1 MNYADSLWSVV
12 DFFTFMNF
20 SSPLCRNWIL
30 VAIIVISLSLFG
42 QAQQPLPGEPPQP
55 PTSQNPAVPGQ
66 EAQPPAAGQPTPT
79 APRPSPIVRQ
89 IEIQYAGPATLSR
102 QRILS
107 NMKTT
112 VGQPYSEQTVE
123 DDVRSLYGTGL
134 VTNVRIYG
142 EPLPDGVKV
151 IVVVQTRVTLSEVVI
166 QGNEVVKTKR
176 LRRELNLK
184 TGSPLDEQALEQA
197 RQKLVDLYQ
206 KRGYPDTDVQYK
218 VDVNEDRGTAR
229 VTYSISEG
237 QKSVVKTI
245 RFVGNYA
252 LSSKRLRKEMKTK
265 QNNILG
271 FVTGAGRLNNQQLD
285 SDVQKLKELYQD
297 NGYADA
303 QITDVRIDRLGKKYV
318 AVTIYITEGPQYH
331 VGTVTIEGLHVV
343 SEPNFRKV
351 IKVTEG
357 KVFSPQKL
365 QKDIKSVEDAYGVAG
380 YADAKV
386 NVQTTPAGPALVN
399 LTYKV
404 DEGIQSFVEHINI
417 SGNSRTKDKVIRREI
432 VLSPGDVFD
441 TVRVDISKKRLE
453 GLQYFERVDTYAS
466 DTAVPGR
473 KDLNVVV
480 QEKRT
485 GNLNFGLGFSTTDG
499 LLGFAELAQG
509 NFDIMNWK
517 TFTGA
522 GQKFR
527 ARVQLGTQTKNASLE
542 LSDPY
547 FLDQRLAVGGRLFWD
562 EYNYY
567 SDVYDQRDYGF
578 DIFVRKPITN
588 FLSAKLDYTIQEI
601 DIYNINTSII
611 TQTLQNLINQEGPNN
626 LESRVTLA
634 FTYDTRDSAF
644 LTRKGTRIDLSSY
657 VAGGPLGGSVQI
669 YGFDLD
675 ASQYFHLPYDT
686 ILLLNGEVASVAN
699 WNSGKIVPIFD
710 RLYLGGPNNL
720 RGFRFRD
727 VGPKDEDGNPIGGNT
742 LARFTIEYTI
752 PIVERVRAA
761 VFYDGGFVN
770 AGSWSFGPQTVPS
783 TKGRHSAGFNQDIGV
798 GVRLDLPIGPLRLDY
813 GFPIQEDSFSSKSGQ
828 FQFSVGYQF

>member
-1 MNYADSLWSVV
+1 MV
-12 DFFTFMNF
+12 TI
-20 SSPLCRNWIL
+20 IL
-30 VAIIVISLSLFG
+30 AFLG
-42 QAQQPLPGEPPQP
+42 PQGRAQQPPAGQP
-55 PTSQNPAVPGQ
+55 PLPAAGQNPPAPGQ
-66 EAQPPAAGQPTPT
+66 EAQPPAQPEKPQ
-79 APRPSPIVRQ
+79 RSPIVRQ

-123 DDVRSLYGTGL
+123 DDVRSLYATGL

-151 IVVVQTRVTLSEVVI
+151 IVVVQTRVTLTEVAI
-166 QGNEVVKTKR
+166 QGNEVIKTKR
-176 LRRELNLK
+176 IRKELNLK

-197 RQKLVDLYQ
+197 RQKVVEMYQ

-218 VDVNEDRGTAR
+218 VDVNEERGTAR
-229 VTYSISEG
+229 VTFAISEG
-237 QKSVVKTI
+237 RKAVVKTI
-245 RFVGNYA
+245 SFVGNVA
-252 LSSKRLRKEMKTK
+252 IRSKRLRKEMKTK
-265 QNNILG
+265 ENNILG
-271 FVTGAGRLNNQQLD
+271 FLTGAGRLNNQQLD
-285 SDVQKLKELYQD
+285 GDVQKIKELYQD
-297 NGYADA
+297 NGYADV
-303 QITDVRIDRLGKKYV
+303 QVTDVRIDRLDKKNV
-318 AVTIYITEGPQYH
+318 AITIYINEGQQYH
-331 VGTVTIEGLHVV
+331 VGTVAIEGLHIVT
-343 SEPNFRKV
+343 EANFRKV

-386 NVQTTPAGPALVN
+386 NVETTPGGPALVN
-399 LTYKV
+399 LSYKV

-466 DTAVPGR
+466 DTTVPGR

-499 LLGFAELAQG
+499 LLGFAELSQG
-509 NFDIMNWK
+509 NFDITNWK

-527 ARVQLGTQTKNASLE
+527 ARVQLGTQTKDASIE
-542 LSDPY
+542 LTEPY
-547 FLDQRLAVGGRLFWD
+547 FLDQRLALSGRLFFD

-578 DIFVRKPITN
+578 DINVRKPITN
-588 FLSAKLDYTIQEI
+588 FLSVKLDYTLQEI
-601 DIYNINTSII
+601 GIYNINQSAI
-611 TQTLQNLINQEGPNN
+611 TQQLLNIIQQQGSYN

-634 FTYDTRDSAF
+634 LTYDTRDSAF
-644 LTRKGTRIDLSSY
+644 LTRKGTRVDLSTY
-657 VAGGPLGGSVQI
+657 VAGGPLGGDVSV

-675 ASQYFHLPYDT
+675 AAQYFHLPYDT
-686 ILLLNGEVASVAN
+686 ILLLNGEVGVVSN
-699 WNSGKIVPIFD
+699 WNNDSIVPIFD
-710 RLYLGGPNNL
+710 RLYLGGASTL

-727 VGPKDEDGNPIGGNT
+727 VGPKDDQGNALGGNT
-742 LARFTIEYTI
+742 LARLTVEYTI
-752 PIVERVRAA
+752 PIIERVRFA

-770 AGSWSFGPQTVPS
+770 PGSWSFSPQKVPTTPPGGS
-783 TKGRHSAGFNQDIGV
+783 NAGKFSGGFNQDIGI
-798 GVRLDLPIGPLRLDY
+798 GVRLDLPIGPIRLDY
-813 GFPIQEDSFSSKSGQ
+813 GYPIQEDSFSSKSGQ

>member
-1 MNYADSLWSVV
+1 MV
-12 DFFTFMNF
+12 TI
-20 SSPLCRNWIL
+20 IL
-30 VAIIVISLSLFG
+30 AFLG
-42 QAQQPLPGEPPQP
+42 PQGRAQQPPGGQP
-55 PTSQNPAVPGQ
+55 PLPPAGQNPPAPGQ
-66 EAQPPAAGQPTPT
+66 EAQPPAQPEKPQQ
-79 APRPSPIVRQ
+79 SPIVRQ

-123 DDVRSLYGTGL
+123 DDVRSLYATGL

-151 IVVVQTRVTLSEVVI
+151 IVVVQTRVTLTEVAI
-166 QGNEVVKTKR
+166 QGNEVIKTKR
-176 LRRELNLK
+176 IRKELNLK

-197 RQKLVDLYQ
+197 RQKVVEMYQ

-218 VDVNEDRGTAR
+218 VDVNEERGTAR
-229 VTYSISEG
+229 VTFAISEG
-237 QKSVVKTI
+237 RKAVVKTI
-245 RFVGNYA
+245 SFVGNVA
-252 LSSKRLRKEMKTK
+252 IRSKRLRKEMKTK
-265 QNNILG
+265 ENNILG
-271 FVTGAGRLNNQQLD
+271 FLTGAGRLNNQQLD
-285 SDVQKLKELYQD
+285 GDVQKIKELYQD
-297 NGYADA
+297 NGYADV
-303 QITDVRIDRLGKKYV
+303 QVTDVRIDRLDKKNV
-318 AVTIYITEGPQYH
+318 AITIYINEGQQYH
-331 VGTVTIEGLHVV
+331 VGTVAIEGLHIVT
-343 SEPNFRKV
+343 EANFRKV

-386 NVQTTPAGPALVN
+386 NVETTPGGPALVN
-399 LTYKV
+399 LSYKV

-466 DTAVPGR
+466 DTTVPGR

-499 LLGFAELAQG
+499 LLGFAELSQG
-509 NFDIMNWK
+509 NFDITNWK

-527 ARVQLGTQTKNASLE
+527 ARVQLGTQTKDASIE
-542 LSDPY
+542 LTEPY
-547 FLDQRLAVGGRLFWD
+547 FLDQRLALSGRLFFD

-578 DIFVRKPITN
+578 DINVRKPITN
-588 FLSAKLDYTIQEI
+588 FLSVKLDYTLQEI
-601 DIYNINTSII
+601 GIYNINQSAI
-611 TQTLQNLINQEGPNN
+611 TQQLLNIIQQQGSYN

-634 FTYDTRDSAF
+634 LTYDTRDSAF
-644 LTRKGTRIDLSSY
+644 LTRKGTRVDLSTY
-657 VAGGPLGGSVQI
+657 VAGGPLGGDVSV

-675 ASQYFHLPYDT
+675 AAQYFHLPYDT
-686 ILLLNGEVASVAN
+686 ILLLNGEVGVVSN
-699 WNSGKIVPIFD
+699 WNNDSIVPIFD
-710 RLYLGGPNNL
+710 RLYLGGASNL

-727 VGPKDEDGNPIGGNT
+727 VGPKDDQGNALGGNT
-742 LARFTIEYTI
+742 LARLTVEYTI
-752 PIVERVRAA
+752 PIIERVRFA

-770 AGSWSFGPQTVPS
+770 PGSWSFSPQKVPTTPPGGS
-783 TKGRHSAGFNQDIGV
+783 NAGKFSGGFNQDIGI
-798 GVRLDLPIGPLRLDY
+798 GVRLDLPIGPIRLDY
-813 GFPIQEDSFSSKSGQ
+813 GYPIQEDSFSSKSGQ

>member
-1 MNYADSLWSVV
+1 MV
-12 DFFTFMNF
+12 TI
-20 SSPLCRNWIL
+20 IL
-30 VAIIVISLSLFG
+30 AFLG
-42 QAQQPLPGEPPQP
+42 PQGRAQQPPAGQP
-55 PTSQNPAVPGQ
+55 PLPAAGQNPPAPGQ
-66 EAQPPAAGQPTPT
+66 EAQPPAQPEKPQQ
-79 APRPSPIVRQ
+79 SPIVRQ

-123 DDVRSLYGTGL
+123 DDVRSLYATGL

-151 IVVVQTRVTLSEVVI
+151 IVVVQTRVTLTEVAI
-166 QGNEVVKTKR
+166 QGNEVIKTKR
-176 LRRELNLK
+176 IRKELNLK

-197 RQKLVDLYQ
+197 RQKVVEMYQ

-218 VDVNEDRGTAR
+218 VDVNEERGTAR
-229 VTYSISEG
+229 VTFAISEG
-237 QKSVVKTI
+237 RKAVVKTI
-245 RFVGNYA
+245 SFVGNMA
-252 LSSKRLRKEMKTK
+252 IRSKRLRKEMKTK
-265 QNNILG
+265 ENNILG
-271 FVTGAGRLNNQQLD
+271 FLTGAGRLNNQQLD
-285 SDVQKLKELYQD
+285 GDVQKIKELYQD
-297 NGYADA
+297 NGYADV
-303 QITDVRIDRLGKKYV
+303 QVTDVRIDRLDKKNV
-318 AVTIYITEGPQYH
+318 AITIYINEGQQYH
-331 VGTVTIEGLHVV
+331 VGTVAIEGLHIVT
-343 SEPNFRKV
+343 EANFRKV

-386 NVQTTPAGPALVN
+386 NVETTPGGPALVN
-399 LTYKV
+399 LSYKV

-466 DTAVPGR
+466 DTTVPGR

-499 LLGFAELAQG
+499 LLGFAELSQG
-509 NFDIMNWK
+509 NFDITNWK

-527 ARVQLGTQTKNASLE
+527 ARVQLGTQTKDASIE
-542 LSDPY
+542 LTEPY
-547 FLDQRLAVGGRLFWD
+547 FLDQRLALSGRLFFD

-578 DIFVRKPITN
+578 DINVRKPITN
-588 FLSAKLDYTIQEI
+588 FLSVKLDYTLQEI
-601 DIYNINTSII
+601 GIYNINQSAI
-611 TQTLQNLINQEGPNN
+611 TQQLLNIIQQQGSYN

-634 FTYDTRDSAF
+634 LTYDTRDSAF
-644 LTRKGTRIDLSSY
+644 LTRKGTRVDLSTY
-657 VAGGPLGGSVQI
+657 VAGGPLGGDVSV

-675 ASQYFHLPYDT
+675 AAQYFHLPYDT
-686 ILLLNGEVASVAN
+686 ILLLNGEVGVVSN
-699 WNSGKIVPIFD
+699 WNNDSIVPIFD
-710 RLYLGGPNNL
+710 RLYLGGASNL

-727 VGPKDEDGNPIGGNT
+727 VGPKDDQGNALGGNT
-742 LARFTIEYTI
+742 LARLTVEYTI
-752 PIVERVRAA
+752 PIIERVRFA

-770 AGSWSFGPQTVPS
+770 PGSWSFSPQKVPTTPPGGS
-783 TKGRHSAGFNQDIGV
+783 NAGKFSGGFNQDIGI
-798 GVRLDLPIGPLRLDY
+798 GVRLDLPIGPIRLDY
-813 GFPIQEDSFSSKSGQ
+813 GYPIQEDSFSSKSGQ

>member
-1 MNYADSLWSVV
+1 MNQMSLSG
-12 DFFTFMNF
+12 
-20 SSPLCRNWIL
+20 RNWML
-30 VAIIVISLSLFG
+30 SAVLGVSVIAAA
-42 QAQQPLPGEPPQP
+42 QAQQP
-55 PTSQNPAVPGQ
+55 
-66 EAQPPAAGQPTPT
+66 AAQPTPPAT
-79 APRPSPIVRQ
+79 QQVPPSAVPTPAPRQPAPIVRQ

-102 QRILS
+102 QRILT

-112 VGQPYSEQTVE
+112 VGQPYSETTVE
-123 DDVRSLYGTGL
+123 DDVRALYATGL

-151 IVVVQTRVTLSEVVI
+151 IVVVQTRVTLSEIVI
-166 QGNEVVKTKR
+166 QGNQAIKAKR
-176 LRRELNLK
+176 LRRELNIK
-184 TGSPLDEQALEQA
+184 TGSRLDEQALEQA
-197 RQKLVDLYQ
+197 RQKLVELYQ

-229 VTYSISEG
+229 VTFAISEG

-245 RFVGNYA
+245 RFVGNVV
-252 LSSKRLRKEMKTK
+252 LTSKRLRKEMKTK
-265 QNNILG
+265 QNNFLG

-285 SDVQKLKELYQD
+285 GDVQKLKELYQD

-303 QITDVRIDRLGKKYV
+303 QISDVKIDRLDKKNV
-318 AVTIYITEGPQYH
+318 VVTIYITEGQQYH
-331 VGTVTIEGLHVV
+331 VGTVTVEGLHIVT
-343 SEPNFRKV
+343 EPNFRKV

-386 NVQTTPAGPALVN
+386 NVETTPGGPALVN
-399 LTYKV
+399 LSYKV

-473 KDLNVVV
+473 KDLNVAV

-509 NFDIMNWK
+509 NFDVTNWR

-527 ARVQLGTQTKNASLE
+527 ARVQLGTETKNASIE
-542 LSDPY
+542 LSEPY
-547 FLDQRLAVGGRLFWD
+547 FLDQRLAFGGRLFFD
-562 EYNYY
+562 EYNYF

-578 DIFVRKPITN
+578 DIFMRKPITN
-588 FLSAKLDYTIQEI
+588 FLSVKLDYTIQEI
-601 DIYNINTSII
+601 DIYNINSSLISSE
-611 TQTLQNLINQEGPNN
+611 LQDLINQEGADN
-626 LESRVTLA
+626 LESRVTLG

-644 LTRKGTRIDLSSY
+644 LTRKGTRIDFSTY
-657 VAGGPLGGSVQI
+657 VAGGPLGGSVQV

-675 ASQYFHLPYDT
+675 AAQYFHLPYDT
-686 ILLLNGEVASVAN
+686 ILLLNGEVGVVSN
-699 WNSGKIVPIFD
+699 WNNDSIVPIFD
-710 RLYLGGPNNL
+710 RLYLGGASTL

-727 VGPKDEDGNPIGGNT
+727 VGPKDDQENALGGNT
-742 LARFTIEYTI
+742 LARVTVEYTI
-752 PIVERVRAA
+752 PIIERVRFA
-761 VFYDGGFVN
+761 VFYDG
-770 AGSWSFGPQTVPS
+770 
-783 TKGRHSAGFNQDIGV
+783 
-798 GVRLDLPIGPLRLDY
+798 
-813 GFPIQEDSFSSKSGQ
+813 
-828 FQFSVGYQF
+828 

>member
-1 MNYADSLWSVV
+1 
-12 DFFTFMNF
+12 MNF
-20 SSPLCRNWIL
+20 PNPLCRNWIL
-30 VAIIVISLSLFG
+30 VAILVASLRWFG
-42 QAQQPLPGEPPQP
+42 LAQQPPAAQP
-55 PTSQNPAVPGQ
+55 PPGQNAPVPGQ
-66 EAQPPAAGQPTPT
+66 EAQPQPPGQPPQ
-79 APRPSPIVRQ
+79 PGQRQQSPIVRQ

-123 DDVRSLYGTGL
+123 DDVRSLYATGL

-151 IVVVQTRVTLSEVVI
+151 IVVVQTRVTLTELVI
-166 QGNEVVKTKR
+166 QGNQVIKTKR
-176 LRRELNLK
+176 IRRELNLK
-184 TGSPLDEQALEQA
+184 TGAPLDEQAMEQA
-197 RQKLVDLYQ
+197 RQKVVEMYQ

-229 VTYSISEG
+229 VTFAISEG
-237 QKSVVKTI
+237 TKSVVKKI
-245 RFVGNYA
+245 RFVGNTV
-252 LSSKRLRKEMKTK
+252 LTSNRLRKEMKTK

-285 SDVQKLKELYQD
+285 ADVQKIKELYQD

-303 QITDVRIDRLGKKYV
+303 QITDVRIDRLDKKNV
-318 AVTIYITEGPQYH
+318 VITIYINEGAQYH
-331 VGTVTIEGLHVV
+331 VGTLTIEGLHIVT
-343 SEPNFRKV
+343 EANFRKV

-365 QKDIKSVEDAYGVAG
+365 QKDIKAVEDAYGVAG

-386 NVQTTPAGPALVN
+386 NVATTPAGPAVVN
-399 LTYKV
+399 LGYKV
-404 DEGIQSFVEHINI
+404 EEGIQSFVEHINI
-417 SGNSRTKDKVIRREI
+417 SGNTRTKDKVLRREI

-466 DTAVPGR
+466 DTAVSGR
-473 KDLNVVV
+473 KDLNVAV

-509 NFDIMNWK
+509 NFDVLNWR

-527 ARVQLGTQTKNASLE
+527 ARVQLGTETKNASIE
-542 LSDPY
+542 LSEPY
-547 FLDQRLAVGGRLFWD
+547 FLDQRLALGGRLFFD
-562 EYNYY
+562 EFNYF
-567 SDVYDQRDYGF
+567 SDEYDQRDYGF
-578 DIFVRKPITN
+578 DIFMRKPITN
-588 FLSAKLDYTIQEI
+588 FLSMKLDYTIQEI
-601 DIYNINTSII
+601 QIYNIQTDSI
-611 TQTLQNLINQEGPNN
+611 TPELFELIRLGGESN
-626 LESRVTLA
+626 LESRATLA

-644 LTRKGTRIDLSSY
+644 LTRKGTRVDLTGY
-657 VAGGPLGGSVQI
+657 VAGGFLGGSVQV
-669 YGFDLD
+669 YGMDLD
-675 ASQYFHLPYDT
+675 VAQYFHLPWDT
-686 ILLLNGEVASVAN
+686 ILLLNGEIGSVVDWSN
-699 WNSGKIVPIFD
+699 VPTTIVPIFD
-710 RLYLGGPNNL
+710 RLYTGGANSL

-727 VGPKDEDGNPIGGNT
+727 VGPKDSQGNPVGGNT
-742 LARFTIEYTI
+742 LARWTIEYTI
-752 PIVERVRAA
+752 PVIERVRFA

-770 AGSWSFGPQTVPS
+770 PGSWSFSPQKVPS
-783 TKGRHSAGFNQDIGV
+783 TPIGSGKFSGGLNQDIGV

>member
-1 MNYADSLWSVV
+1 
-12 DFFTFMNF
+12 MNF
-20 SSPLCRNWIL
+20 SRPLCRNWIFM
-30 VAIIVISLSLFG
+30 AIILASLSPFG
-42 QAQQPLPGEPPQP
+42 LAQQQ
-55 PTSQNPAVPGQ
+55 APGQ
-66 EAQPPAAGQPTPT
+66 PAQPPAGQNPAPGQGVPQAPAGQPPP
-79 APRPSPIVRQ
+79 AAQRQSPIVRQ

-112 VGQPYSEQTVE
+112 VGQPYSETTVE
-123 DDVRSLYGTGL
+123 DDVRSLYATGL

-166 QGNEVVKTKR
+166 QGNQIVKAKR
-176 LRRELNLK
+176 LRREMNLK
-184 TGSPLDEQALEQA
+184 TGTPLDEQALEVA
-197 RQKLVDLYQ
+197 RQKLVELYQ

-229 VTYSISEG
+229 VTFAISEG
-237 QKSVVKTI
+237 HRSTVKTI
-245 RFVGNYA
+245 RFVGNTV

-265 QNNILG
+265 ESNILG

-285 SDVQKLKELYQD
+285 ADVQKLRELYQD

-303 QITDVRIDRLGKKYV
+303 QITDVKIDRLDNKNV
-318 AVTIYITEGPQYH
+318 IITIYINEGPQYH
-331 VGTVTIEGLHVV
+331 IGTVTVEGLHIVT
-343 SEPNFRKV
+343 EPNFRKV
-351 IKVTEG
+351 IKETEG

-386 NVQTTPAGPALVN
+386 NVQTTPAGPAMVN
-399 LTYKV
+399 LSYKV

-417 SGNSRTKDKVIRREI
+417 SGNSRTKDKVLRREI

-466 DTAVPGR
+466 DTAIPGR

-499 LLGFAELAQG
+499 LLGFAELSQG
-509 NFDIMNWK
+509 NFDILNWK

-527 ARVQLGTQTKNASLE
+527 ARVQLGTETKDASIE
-542 LSDPY
+542 LSEPY
-547 FLDQRLAVGGRLFWD
+547 FLDQRLALGGRLFFD

-578 DIFVRKPITN
+578 DIFLRKPITN
-588 FLSAKLDYTIQEI
+588 FLSVKLDYTIQEI
-601 DIYNINTSII
+601 DIYNINSSLISSE
-611 TQTLQNLINQEGPNN
+611 LQDLINQEGADN
-626 LESRVTLA
+626 LESRVTLG

-644 LTRKGTRIDLSSY
+644 LTRKGTRIDLSTY
-657 VAGGPLGGSVQI
+657 VSGGPLGGSVQV
-669 YGFDLD
+669 YGMDLD
-675 ASQYFHLPYDT
+675 AAQYFHLPYDT
-686 ILLLNGEVASVAN
+686 ILLLNGEIGSVAN
-699 WNSGKIVPIFD
+699 WSGGSESGGIVPIFD
-710 RLYLGGPNNL
+710 RLYLGGASTL
-720 RGFRFRD
+720 RGFKFRD
-727 VGPKDEDGNPIGGNT
+727 VGPKDGNGDAIGGNT
-742 LARFTIEYTI
+742 LVRYTIEYTI
-752 PIVERVRAA
+752 PIIERVRAA

-770 AGSWSFGPQTVPS
+770 PGSWSFSPQKVP
-783 TKGRHSAGFNQDIGV
+783 TGNKGQFSGGFNQDIGI

-813 GFPIQEDSFSSKSGQ
+813 GFPIEEDSFSSKSGQ

>member
-1 MNYADSLWSVV
+1 MV
-12 DFFTFMNF
+12 TI
-20 SSPLCRNWIL
+20 IL
-30 VAIIVISLSLFG
+30 AFLG
-42 QAQQPLPGEPPQP
+42 PQGRAQQPPAGQP
-55 PTSQNPAVPGQ
+55 PLPAAGQNPPAPGQ
-66 EAQPPAAGQPTPT
+66 EAQPPAQPEKPQQ
-79 APRPSPIVRQ
+79 SPIVRQ

-123 DDVRSLYGTGL
+123 DDVRSLYATGL

-151 IVVVQTRVTLSEVVI
+151 IVVVQTRVTLTEVAI
-166 QGNEVVKTKR
+166 QGNEVIKTKR
-176 LRRELNLK
+176 IRKELNLK

-197 RQKLVDLYQ
+197 RQKVVEMYQ

-218 VDVNEDRGTAR
+218 VDVNEERGTAR
-229 VTYSISEG
+229 VTFAISEG
-237 QKSVVKTI
+237 RKAVVKTI
-245 RFVGNYA
+245 SFVGNVA
-252 LSSKRLRKEMKTK
+252 IRSKRLRKEMKTK
-265 QNNILG
+265 ENNILG
-271 FVTGAGRLNNQQLD
+271 FLTGAGRLNNQQLD
-285 SDVQKLKELYQD
+285 GDVQKIKELYQD
-297 NGYADA
+297 NGYADV
-303 QITDVRIDRLGKKYV
+303 QVTDVRIDRLDKKNV
-318 AVTIYITEGPQYH
+318 AITIYINEGQQYH
-331 VGTVTIEGLHVV
+331 VGTVAIEGLHIVT
-343 SEPNFRKV
+343 EANFRKV

-386 NVQTTPAGPALVN
+386 NVETTPGGPALVN
-399 LTYKV
+399 LSYKV

-466 DTAVPGR
+466 DTTVPGR

-499 LLGFAELAQG
+499 LLGFAELSQG
-509 NFDIMNWK
+509 NFDITNWK

-527 ARVQLGTQTKNASLE
+527 ARVQLGTQTKDASIE
-542 LSDPY
+542 LTEPY
-547 FLDQRLAVGGRLFWD
+547 FLDQRLALSGRLFFD

-578 DIFVRKPITN
+578 DINVRKPITN
-588 FLSAKLDYTIQEI
+588 FLSVKLDYTLQEI
-601 DIYNINTSII
+601 GIYNINQSAI
-611 TQTLQNLINQEGPNN
+611 TQQLLNIIQQQGSYN

-634 FTYDTRDSAF
+634 LTYDTRDSAF
-644 LTRKGTRIDLSSY
+644 LTRKGTRVDLSTY
-657 VAGGPLGGSVQI
+657 VAGGPLGGDVSV

-675 ASQYFHLPYDT
+675 AAQYFHLPYDT
-686 ILLLNGEVASVAN
+686 ILLLNGEVGVVSN
-699 WNSGKIVPIFD
+699 WNNDSIVPIFD
-710 RLYLGGPNNL
+710 RLYLGGASNL

-727 VGPKDEDGNPIGGNT
+727 VGPKDDQGNALGGNT
-742 LARFTIEYTI
+742 LARLTVEYTI
-752 PIVERVRAA
+752 PIIERVRFA

-770 AGSWSFGPQTVPS
+770 PGSWSFSPQKVPTTPPGGS
-783 TKGRHSAGFNQDIGV
+783 NAGKFSGGFNQDIGI
-798 GVRLDLPIGPLRLDY
+798 GVRLDLPIGPIRLDY
-813 GFPIQEDSFSSKSGQ
+813 GYPIQEDSFSSKSGQ